1 MSPTSNLAA
10 EAQSPTGVTPSAPN
24 ASPSTSSALMWALL
38 VVVLIA
44 DLLDLLDG
52 TITNIAA
59 PAIVADLGG
68 GSALVKWLGA
78 SYALAMG
85 TLLVVGGRLG
95 DRYGQRRVF
104 LVGMAG
110 FTLASA
116 ACGLALNPGMLIAAR
131 IVQGGLGALMIPQGI
146 AIMTKTFPRD
156 MLAKAFAAFGPL
168 LGLSSIA
175 GPVVAGF
182 LIDADLAGL
191 GWRPVFLINIVL
203 GGVGLLAAIH
213 LLPRVDAAAASR
225 VDLLGSA
232 LLGGS
237 VFSLLY
243 GLIQGSG
250 EGWSLVPIACIGVAA
265 LLFAGFCWRQAT
277 ASEPLIKPT
286 LLVNRGFTAGLTVG
300 LVFFAGLSGLVY
312 VISLFLQ
319 TGLRYTPAHASLAL
333 LPLMLGLVLAAA
345 VCMGLIG
352 RLGRVLVVIG
362 LLVTMVGAGLM
373 LAVVATAGTRAT
385 WWELSGALLVIGMG
399 MGACTGTILDIAL
412 GDVDPDE
419 AGGASGSISAIQ
431 QIAAGVGSASV
442 TSVYFSTLPA
452 GQTHAVT
459 VSLIVV
465 MAITALCFA
474 ASPLLPRAAAAAAD
488 H

>member
-1 MSPTSNLAA
+1 MSSTSNLAA
-10 EAQSPTGVTPSAPN
+10 EAKPSTGEARSVPN
-24 ASPSTSSALMWALL
+24 ASPSTTLMWALL

-116 ACGLALNPGMLIAAR
+116 ACGLALNPGMVIAAR
-131 IVQGGLGALMIPQGI
+131 ILQGGLGALMIPQVI

-182 LIDADLAGL
+182 LIDANVAGL

-203 GGVGLLAAIH
+203 GGVGLLAAVS
-213 LLPRVDAAAASR
+213 LLPRVDAAPATR
-225 VDLLGSA
+225 VDLCGSA

-250 EGWSLVPIACIGVAA
+250 EGWSFVPVACIGVAA
-265 LLFAGFCWRQAT
+265 LLFAGFCWRQST

-286 LLVNRGFTAGLTVG
+286 LLANRGFTAGLGVG

-319 TGLRYTPAHASLAL
+319 TGLRYTPAHAALAL
-333 LPLMLGLVLAAA
+333 LPMMVGLVLAAA

-362 LLVTMVGAGLM
+362 LLVTMVGSGLM
-373 LAVVATAGTRAT
+373 LAVVAAAGIRAT

-399 MGACTGTILDIAL
+399 MGTCTGTILDIAL
-412 GDVDPDE
+412 GGVDPDE
-419 AGGASGSISAIQ
+419 ASGASGSISAIQ

-442 TSVYFSTLPA
+442 TSVYFATLPA
-452 GQTHAVT
+452 GQAHAVI

-465 MAITALCFA
+465 MAITALCFV
-474 ASPLLPRAAAAAAD
+474 ASPLLPRVAAASAE

>member
-1 MSPTSNLAA
+1 
-10 EAQSPTGVTPSAPN
+10 
-24 ASPSTSSALMWALL
+24 MWALL

-44 DLLDLLDG
+44 DLLDLLDS

-131 IVQGGLGALMIPQGI
+131 ILQGGLGALMIPQGI
-146 AIMTKTFPRD
+146 AIMTRTFPRD

-182 LIDADLAGL
+182 LIDANVAGL

-203 GGVGLLAAIH
+203 GGAGLVAASY
-213 LLPRVDAAAASR
+213 LLPRVDAGAATR

-250 EGWSLVPIACIGVAA
+250 EGWSLVPIAYLGVAA
-265 LLFAGFCWRQAT
+265 LLFAGFCWRQST
-277 ASEPLIKPT
+277 AREPLIKRS
-286 LLVNRGFTAGLTVG
+286 LLANRGFTSGLTVG

-319 TGLRYTPAHASLAL
+319 TGLRYTAAHASLAL
-333 LPLMLGLVLAAA
+333 LPMMVGLVAAAA
-345 VCMGLIG
+345 VCMGLIA

-362 LLVTMVGAGLM
+362 LLVTMAGAGLM
-373 LAVVATAGTRAT
+373 LTVVATAGIRAT
-385 WWELSGALLVIGMG
+385 WWELSGALLVIGAG

-442 TSVYFSTLPA
+442 TSVYFSTLHA
-452 GQTHAVT
+452 GQAHAVT

-474 ASPLLPRAAAAAAD
+474 ASPLLPRAAAAATG

>member
-1 MSPTSNLAA
+1 
-10 EAQSPTGVTPSAPN
+10 
-24 ASPSTSSALMWALL
+24 
-38 VVVLIA
+38 
-44 DLLDLLDG
+44 
-52 TITNIAA
+52 
-59 PAIVADLGG
+59 VADIGG

-95 DRYGQRRVF
+95 DRYGQRRIF
-104 LVGMAG
+104 LIGMTG

-116 ACGLALNPGMLIAAR
+116 VCGLALNPVMLIAAR
-131 IVQGGLGALMIPQGI
+131 ILQGGLGALMIPQGI

-175 GPVVAGF
+175 GPVAAGF
-182 LIDADLAGL
+182 LIDANLAGL

-203 GGVGLLAAIH
+203 GGAGLLAAIR
-213 LLPRVDAAAASR
+213 LLPRVDAAPATR
-225 VDLLGSA
+225 VDLGGSV

-250 EGWSLVPIACIGVAA
+250 EGWSAVPIACIGVAV
-265 LLFAGFCWRQAT
+265 LLFAGFCWRQST

-286 LLVNRGFTAGLTVG
+286 LLANRGFTSGLIVG

-333 LPLMLGLVLAAA
+333 LPMMVGLVLAAA

-362 LLVTMVGAGLM
+362 LLVAQPSPSVHLGALSLVAQLLVPVHRPALRRQVEKIPQRLEGADASVVLSRVGWCVGELRSPEMANC
-373 LAVVATAGTRAT
+373 LALPVKYIEHLSLPSVLVLTEVVAVIRVAGRG
-385 WWELSGALLVIGMG
+385 EQS
-399 MGACTGTILDIAL
+399 
-412 GDVDPDE
+412 
-419 AGGASGSISAIQ
+419 
-431 QIAAGVGSASV
+431 
-442 TSVYFSTLPA
+442 
-452 GQTHAVT
+452 
-459 VSLIVV
+459 
-465 MAITALCFA
+465 
-474 ASPLLPRAAAAAAD
+474 
-488 H
+488 

>member
-1 MSPTSNLAA
+1 
-10 EAQSPTGVTPSAPN
+10 
-24 ASPSTSSALMWALL
+24 MWALL

-59 PAIVADLGG
+59 PTIVADLGG

-95 DRYGQRRVF
+95 DRYGQRRIF

-131 IVQGGLGALMIPQGI
+131 ILQGGLGALMIPQGI

-182 LIDADLAGL
+182 LIDANLAGL

-203 GGVGLLAAIH
+203 GGVGLLAAIY
-213 LLPRVDAAAASR
+213 LLPRVDAAPATR

-250 EGWSLVPIACIGVAA
+250 DGWSLVPIACIGVAA
-265 LLFAGFCWRQAT
+265 LLFAGFCWRQST

-286 LLVNRGFTAGLTVG
+286 LLANRGFTSGLTVG
-300 LVFFAGLSGLVY
+300 LVYFAGLSGLVY

-333 LPLMLGLVLAAA
+333 LPLMVGLVLAAA

-362 LLVTMVGAGLM
+362 LLVTMVGAGLV
-373 LAVVATAGTRAT
+373 LTVVATADTRAT

-431 QIAAGVGSASV
+431 QIATGVGSASV

-452 GQTHAVT
+452 GQAHAVI

-474 ASPLLPRAAAAAAD
+474 ASPLLPRAATASAD